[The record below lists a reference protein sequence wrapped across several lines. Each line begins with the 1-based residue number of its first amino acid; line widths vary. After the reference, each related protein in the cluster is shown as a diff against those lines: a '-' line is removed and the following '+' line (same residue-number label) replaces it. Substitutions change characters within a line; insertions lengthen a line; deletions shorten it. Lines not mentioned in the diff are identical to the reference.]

1 MICATQKV
9 NHHKSWLSKDSQM
22 MYAEPGHRKQSGKDE
37 YNRRIM
43 SA

>member
-1 MICATQKV
+1 MCNTEGESPQILA
-9 NHHKSWLSKDSQM
+9 LKDSQM
-22 MYAEPGHRKQSGKDE
+22 MYAEPGHRKQSRKDE